1 MHDYTTHDDPMVTP
15 THDGPG
21 ALADPVVAS
30 RSRRSAGAGRLFT
43 VLVLTVVGVTG
54 AASTVAAAGQPT
66 APASPAV
73 VTKPLPDNDDQKG
86 DDEPCGEK
94 VETTGG
100 EALVCPDW
108 SPNGSIDVFQ
118 SRDPG
123 STVIGHINPAGDD
136 FYFCQTRGKTHR
148 LGEFVNDWWALTD
161 ADGPAGSGWVPET
174 YFKGGGPNE
183 KDRVLQD
190 CPTPPR
196 R

>member
-1 MHDYTTHDDPMVTP
+1 MHDYTAHDDPMET
-15 THDGPG
+15 
-21 ALADPVVAS
+21 
-30 RSRRSAGAGRLFT
+30 RRSAGARRLFT

-54 AASTVAAAGQPT
+54 AASTAAAGEPT
-66 APASPAV
+66 APASPAM

-86 DDEPCGEK
+86 DDEPCGQK

-108 SPNGSIDVFQ
+108 SPNGSIEVFE

-123 STVIGHINPAGDD
+123 SKVIGHIDPAGDD

-161 ADGPAGSGWVPET
+161 ADGAAGSGWVPET